1 MGAKIRRESV
11 SPAERMSLH
20 RRRRRNGL
28 RCIRILLH
36 ETEIDSLIEKGFLT
50 PERRHDQDAANV
62 VVPWAQ
68 FAMKAAALFGLPPSM
83 RQRALLEDQGQPID
97 DPPTIPAVPVHGCPC
112 I

>member
-1 MGAKIRRESV
+1 MGAKSRRESV

-50 PERRHDQDAANV
+50 PERRHDQDAV
-62 VVPWAQ
+62 E
-68 FAMKAAALFGLPPSM
+68 AAIDAFICYALG
-83 RQRALLEDQGQPID
+83 
-97 DPPTIPAVPVHGCPC
+97 PAA
-112 I
+112 